1 VLLLPFILTSAISY
15 PQIDLGFI
23 GNEDLNLH
31 VEKVSFIK
39 KMTLIGDVYRWL
51 YSKFSSRPT
60 NFSWVINN
68 ALAGSGL
75 PLSFDQFKWLV
86 NHGISTIVT
95 VREVPLP
102 SHWLSMNDKKN
113 LDVDT
118 KRHDTVN
125 YLHLRVEDYHS
136 PTVQEID
143 STVKFM
149 ENEIKEKRP
158 VLVHCAAGKG
168 RTGTI
173 LGAYLLRNQKIGAKE
188 AITKIR
194 NIRPGSIQTDSQEKS
209 LYEYEEYLKEESMK
223 N

>member
-1 VLLLPFILTSAISY
+1 
-15 PQIDLGFI
+15 
-23 GNEDLNLH
+23 
-31 VEKVSFIK
+31 
-39 KMTLIGDVYRWL
+39 MTLIGDFYRWL

-68 ALAGSGL
+68 DLAGSGL
-75 PLSFDQFKWLV
+75 PLSFDQFKWLLS
-86 NHGISTIVT
+86 HGIETIVT

-102 SHWLSMNDKKN
+102 SHWLSVVEKKN

-118 KRHDTVN
+118 GELDKIN

-136 PTVQEID
+136 PTVEEID
-143 STVKFM
+143 STIKFI
-149 ENEIKEKRP
+149 ENEIKSKRP

-173 LGAYLLRNQKIGAKE
+173 LGAYLLRNENIGAKD
-188 AITKIR
+188 AITRIR
-194 NIRPGSIQTDSQEKS
+194 NMRPGSIQTDSQEKS
-209 LYEYEEYLKEESMK
+209 LYEYEKYLKEKSMK

>member
-1 VLLLPFILTSAISY
+1 
-15 PQIDLGFI
+15 
-23 GNEDLNLH
+23 
-31 VEKVSFIK
+31 
-39 KMTLIGDVYRWL
+39 MTLIGDAYRWL

-68 ALAGSGL
+68 ELAGSGL
-75 PLSFDQFKWLV
+75 PLSFEQFKWVV
-86 NHGISTIVT
+86 NHGIGTIVT

-102 SHWLSMNDKKN
+102 SHWLSLNDKRN

-118 KRHDTVN
+118 QNRGKIN

-136 PTVQEID
+136 PTIEEID
-143 STVKFM
+143 STVKFI
-149 ENEIKEKRP
+149 ENEIKEKRG

-173 LGAYLLRNQKIGAKE
+173 LVAYLLRSQNLGAKD
-188 AITKIR
+188 AITRIR
-194 NIRPGSIQTDSQEKS
+194 NIRPGSIQTESQEKS
-209 LYEYEEYLKEESMK
+209 LYEYEKYLREKSMK